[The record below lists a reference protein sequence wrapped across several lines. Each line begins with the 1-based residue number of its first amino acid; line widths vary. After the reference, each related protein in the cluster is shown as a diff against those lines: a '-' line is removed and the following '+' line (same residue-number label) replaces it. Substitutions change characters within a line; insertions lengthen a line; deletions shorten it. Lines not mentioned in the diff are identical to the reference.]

1 MFGYAEMDRER
12 NALNMS
18 VFEAEYEAAEST
30 LAERTYIRLRD
41 DIITT
46 LLPPGTLLRE
56 AELMK
61 RMEVGRTPV
70 REALQRLQYDGFV
83 VVSARR
89 GTFVSKIDINDLTAV
104 YEARARIESW
114 ATRLAAERLRE
125 FERQE
130 ARQLIDELKQTTGP
144 MTLEDILALDRRVHR
159 FIYKVAK
166 NPFLFD
172 TLDHYHNLSLRILY
186 VAMKRFP
193 TLVPRLEDVLHDQ
206 VLMLEAVCRGDADE
220 AERVAMAH
228 VMSFESEVR
237 KVI

>member
-1 MFGYAEMDRER
+1 MFEVD
-12 NALNMS
+12 
-18 VFEAEYEAAEST
+18 YEAVEST

-56 AELMK
+56 AEIMK

-70 REALQRLQYDGFV
+70 REAIQRLQYDGFV

-144 MTLEDILALDRRVHR
+144 MALDDILALDRRVHR
-159 FIYKVAK
+159 FIYRVAK
-166 NPFLFD
+166 NPFLSA
-172 TLDHYHNLSLRILY
+172 TLDHYHN
-186 VAMKRFP
+186 
-193 TLVPRLEDVLHDQ
+193 
-206 VLMLEAVCRGDADE
+206 
-220 AERVAMAH
+220 
-228 VMSFESEVR
+228 
-237 KVI
+237 

>member
-1 MFGYAEMDRER
+1 MTDILA
-12 NALNMS
+12 
-18 VFEAEYEAAEST
+18 FEEETEST
-30 LAERTYIRLRD
+30 LAERTYLRLRD

-61 RMEVGRTPV
+61 RLDVGRTPV
-70 REALQRLQYDGFV
+70 REAIQRLQHDGFV

-89 GTFVSKIDINDLTAV
+89 GTFVSKIDIKDLRAV
-104 YEARARIESW
+104 YEARAKIESW

-130 ARQLIDELKQTTGP
+130 ALKLIDELKGTTGP
-144 MTLEDILALDRRVHR
+144 MALEDILALDRRIHR

-166 NPFLFD
+166 NSFLFD

-186 VAMKRFP
+186 VVTKRFP
-193 TLVPRLEDVLHDQ
+193 SLVPRLEDVLHDQ
-206 VLMLEAVCRGDADE
+206 LLMLEAVCSGDGDT
-220 AERVAMAH
+220 AEKIAMDH
-228 VMSFESEVR
+228 VMSFEIEVR